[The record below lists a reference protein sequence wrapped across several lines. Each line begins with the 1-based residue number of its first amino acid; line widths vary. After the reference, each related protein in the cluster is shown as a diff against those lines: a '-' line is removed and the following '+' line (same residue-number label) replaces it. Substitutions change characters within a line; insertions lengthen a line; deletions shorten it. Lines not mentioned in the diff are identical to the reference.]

1 MATHDIR
8 ETPAHSIRR
17 ICTLTQH
24 HRDLL
29 LHAIGNVCETEA
41 ARNTFAQVLDGVPAG
56 ALLDDGHVTRTLPS
70 SHPSRTT
77 HQQLCPGTLERL
89 EEFRKSFDAET
100 LPLDSQAMVAYQ
112 SAAPG
117 SRLFKTRLIELVSR
131 AIHQIAVELAF
142 LDESPHKADGLL
154 AFHPPESDLVFWEYS
169 PDGPLPT
176 WLHVQWYKNYKHYT
190 NGSSDMIGYWAENY
204 IIGGILLFERRHESS
219 GPFPEYDADID
230 PDGVYIHSDRD
241 RRTNRICKLLDTQKK
256 EYLDFLQAD
265 TDDAAINSPLP
276 LRPSDDSLDRVDPE
290 EPALD
295 TGIYR
300 DSWERLPLL
309 DHENDGRLRDVFTRS
324 DYPRFS
330 DSCESQERAVKRQ
343 RRIAR
348 EKYGQD
354 YSD

>member
-1 MATHDIR
+1 MATHDIP
-8 ETPAHSIRR
+8 ETPAHPNRR

-56 ALLDDGHVTRTLPS
+56 ALLDDGHALI
-70 SHPSRTT
+70 
-77 HQQLCPGTLERL
+77 
-89 EEFRKSFDAET
+89 
-100 LPLDSQAMVAYQ
+100 AYQ

-117 SRLFKTRLIELVSR
+117 SRLFNTRLIELVSR

-154 AFHPPESDLVFWEYS
+154 AFTPPESDLVFWEYS

-176 WLHVQWYKNYKHYT
+176 WLHVQWYKNYKHYP

-219 GPFPEYDADID
+219 GPVPGYDAEID

-330 DSCESQERAVKRQ
+330 DFCESQERAVKRQ

>member
-1 MATHDIR
+1 MALI
-8 ETPAHSIRR
+8 
-17 ICTLTQH
+17 
-24 HRDLL
+24 
-29 LHAIGNVCETEA
+29 
-41 ARNTFAQVLDGVPAG
+41 
-56 ALLDDGHVTRTLPS
+56 
-70 SHPSRTT
+70 
-77 HQQLCPGTLERL
+77 
-89 EEFRKSFDAET
+89 
-100 LPLDSQAMVAYQ
+100 AYQ

-117 SRLFKTRLIELVSR
+117 SRLFNTRLIELVSR

-154 AFHPPESDLVFWEYS
+154 AFTPPESDLVFWEYS

-176 WLHVQWYKNYKHYT
+176 WLHVQWYKNYKHYP

-219 GPFPEYDADID
+219 GPFPGYDAEID

-330 DSCESQERAVKRQ
+330 DFYAYGSAFSISRKAAATAAQHWGRDVRRHDGAAKYVAQAIMQLCDLGRLKKRLSKGKAVTAISSLGLDSLAISG
-343 RRIAR
+343 RRRLGII
-348 EKYGQD
+348 
-354 YSD
+354 SDRSSSI